1 MAQLL
6 PQLKKKKEW
15 AKQTAQSLQSSS
27 KNAFFAS
34 RLSSDT
40 VAQEYR

>member
-27 KNAFFAS
+27 KSRATPKERNAHYMKQA
-34 RLSSDT
+34 
-40 VAQEYR
+40 